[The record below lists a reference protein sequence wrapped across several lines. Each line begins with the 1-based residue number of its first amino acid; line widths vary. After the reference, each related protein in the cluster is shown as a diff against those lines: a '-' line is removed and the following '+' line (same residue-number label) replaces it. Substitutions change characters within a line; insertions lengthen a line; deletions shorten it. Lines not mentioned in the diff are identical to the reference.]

1 MVVPTSPD
9 SRLRVVRHRQSW
21 RIWDGAVV
29 VFEPLSGDTHRI
41 GPPGGHILALLAGSE
56 HSRSEVESA
65 LAPEATTDEIDE
77 ALDLLLALELVE
89 PA

>member
-1 MVVPTSPD
+1 MSAVQDT
-9 SRLRVVRHRQSW
+9 RLRLVQRTQTW

-41 GPPGGHILALLAGSE
+41 DHPGGRILAFLAESE
-56 HSRSEVESA
+56 SSRETVNSA
-65 LAPEATTDEIDE
+65 LAAIATPEEIDE
-77 ALDLLLALELVE
+77 ALNLLLAMELLE

>member
-1 MVVPTSPD
+1 MPTPPD

-41 GPPGGHILALLAGSE
+41 DPPGGRILALLAESE
-56 HSRSEVESA
+56 SSRSDVESA
-65 LAPEATTDEIDE
+65 LAPEATTEEIAE